1 MALEVFNRYEK
12 KYILNQFQ
20 YERIVELLKERMI
33 PDKFNRDGGS
43 YTISNIYF
51 DTKEDHLIRRSL
63 DKPEYK
69 EKLRLRSY
77 GPVKETD
84 KVYLEI
90 KKKTLD
96 LVNKRRTVLTLKE
109 AKEYL
114 LHGKKPADGTSNP
127 QIFCEIDY
135 LISHETIEPKVYL
148 AYDRIAF
155 FSKEMMGM
163 RVTIDTGIRA
173 RRTDVRLD
181 GEDYGDL
188 LLPEGSYL
196 MEIKVIGGIPL
207 WFTRVLSEE
216 KLYSISFS
224 KYGTEYQ
231 NYCYKKQQRQQI
243 LLQVPFQ
250 TIYAGRAIQC

>member
-12 KYILNQFQ
+12 KYILNQSQ
-20 YERIVELLKERMI
+20 YKRIVELLKERMI
-33 PDKFNRDGGS
+33 PDKFNQNGGT

-51 DTKEDHLIRRSL
+51 DTREDHLIRRSL
-63 DKPEYK
+63 EKPEYK

-84 KVYLEI
+84 KVFLEI
-90 KKKTLD
+90 KKKNLD

-114 LHGKKPADGTSNP
+114 LHGKKPESGTSNP
-127 QIFCEIDY
+127 QIFREIDY
-135 LISHETIEPKVYL
+135 LISHEAVKPKVYL

-155 FSKEMMGM
+155 FSKETAGM
-163 RVTIDTGIRA
+163 RVTIDRNIRS

-181 GEDYGDL
+181 GRDYGNL

-196 MEIKVIGGIPL
+196 MEIKVTGGIPM
-207 WFTRVLSEE
+207 WFTQVLSEE
-216 KLYSISFS
+216 RLYSTSFS

-231 NYCYKKQQRQQI
+231 NYCRERQQCQQI
-243 LLQVPFQ
+243 FFRLPVQKL
-250 TIYAGRAIQC
+250 YAGRAI